1 MTKKIYIYVNE
12 KLFIKNFTEDED
24 ITTEQVISKYSSDNY
39 DMYNTNSPNT
49 KRLEIKY
56 KSLNYYSSINAM
68 ANTLYIKG
76 VFIEEIYDI
85 ISKDSKLNNDRQSLE
100 NRYYKYLKKIL
111 QDNFL
116 VTFDIN
122 GNRMLTGFIDRVN
135 MNIKTVKS
143 GGNVENNIN
152 FDIVVYDTTFDLVKC
167 RLSDGKDVGTVDNIL
182 DVINKNICEIDL
194 NDADRNGNGGVFVY
208 PLYVRLQKTLTYA
221 DLDISNS
228 QTRGN
233 IGQSMSDFLQDLAK
247 IKGLVIRGN
256 GMGGLDI
263 YSLNI
268 DDNTY
273 NIIFDNFK
281 KEVSDDLETQ
291 KKIEDIKNTN
301 TSITEKRELISELLN
316 KSTYNITEKSKLET
330 EVNIRKVIKNS
341 EIISFYNNMSFNNNY
356 DYYRISEGS
365 NKLDNAYVVKVSKS
379 FKFNRNI
386 MDSKYDIIDI
396 INNINNINIK
406 KEDVILPTLPDN
418 VVGYSRRNRGYSKII
433 AEGEIVD
440 GFDDDKFS
448 LDLINQNNKIASLE
462 DTVLIVEIEF
472 GVFANLGLKIGD
484 FVEISNKDIYEDG
497 TINTYFIPYDFEYQS
512 IIIDENGDRLM
523 TKINYYLL
531 SKIEISK
538 NNDGERCKL
547 HLSYRDSFTKYA
559 MRESK

>member
-24 ITTEQVISKYSSDNY
+24 ITTEQAISKYSSDNY

-365 NKLDNAYVVKVSKS
+365 NKLDNAYSVKVSKS

-406 KEDVILPTLPDN
+406 KEDVILPTLPDD

-433 AEGEIVD
+433 TEGEIVD
-440 GFDDDKFS
+440 GFNDDKFS

>member
-24 ITTEQVISKYSSDNY
+24 ITTEQAISKYSSDNY

-49 KRLEIKY
+49 KKLEIKY

-85 ISKDSKLNNDRQSLE
+85 VSKDLKLNNDRQSLE

-182 DVINKNICEIDL
+182 DVINKNVCEIDL

-221 DLDISNS
+221 DLDISNN

-365 NKLDNAYVVKVSKS
+365 NKLDNAYSVKVSKS

-386 MDSKYDIIDI
+386 MNSKYDIIDI

-406 KEDVILPTLPDN
+406 KEDVILPTLPDD

-472 GVFANLGLKIGD
+472 EVFANLGLKIGD

-512 IIIDENGDRLM
+512 IIIDENGDRIM

>member
-24 ITTEQVISKYSSDNY
+24 ITTEQAISKYSSDNY

-316 KSTYNITEKSKLET
+316 KSTYNIAEKSKLET

-365 NKLDNAYVVKVSKS
+365 NKLDNAYSVKVSKS

-406 KEDVILPTLPDN
+406 KEDIILPTLPDD

-433 AEGEIVD
+433 TEGEIVD
-440 GFDDDKFS
+440 GFNDDKFS

>member
-1 MTKKIYIYVNE
+1 MTKKIYIHVNE
-12 KLFIKNFTEDED
+12 KLFIKKFKEDND
-24 ITTEQVISKYSSDNY
+24 ITTDEAISKYSSDNY
-39 DMYNTNSPNT
+39 DMYNSNSPNT
-49 KRLEIKY
+49 KKLEIQY

-68 ANTLYIKG
+68 SNTLYIKG
-76 VFIEEIYDI
+76 VFIKEIYDI
-85 ISKDSKLNNDRQSLE
+85 VSKDLRFSNDEQSLQ
-100 NRYYKYLKKIL
+100 NRYFKYLKNIL

-116 VTFDIN
+116 ITFDIN

-135 MNIKTVKS
+135 MNTKTVKS
-143 GGNVENNIN
+143 GGNIENNIN
-152 FDIVVYDTTFDLVKC
+152 FDIVVYDATFDLVKC

-182 DVINKNICEIDL
+182 DVINEYVCKIDL
-194 NDADRNGNGGVFVY
+194 NDADKNSEGGVFIY
-208 PLYVRLQKTLTYA
+208 PLYVRLQKTLTYS

-256 GMGGLDI
+256 GMGGIDI

-281 KEVSDDLETQ
+281 KEVNDDLTTQ
-291 KKIEDIKNTN
+291 KKIEDIKNSN

-316 KSTYNITEKSKLET
+316 KSTYNLSEKSKLET

-341 EIISFYNNMSFNNNY
+341 ELISFYNNISFNNNY

-365 NKLDNAYVVKVSKS
+365 TKLDNAYSVKVSKS

-386 MDSKYDIIDI
+386 IGSNNDIIDV

-406 KEDVILPTLPDN
+406 KEDVILPNLPDDFT
-418 VVGYSRRNRGYSKII
+418 GYSRRNRGYSKII

-440 GFDDDKFS
+440 GFNDDKFS

-462 DTVLIVEIEF
+462 DTVLIIEIEF
-472 GVFANLGLKIGD
+472 SVFSNLELKIGD
-484 FVEISNKDIYEDG
+484 FIEISNNDVDNEG
-497 TINTYFIPYDFEYQS
+497 NINSYFIPYDFDYQS
-512 IIIDENGDRLM
+512 IIIDENGDRIM